1 MEEMNIFQQIE
12 KAEKEYEEAKIMEAA
27 ALKRAETAEANLMKA
42 EKEYNLSMAWMKA
55 IEESKR
61 NAEEAKAA
69 EYAKAVEAAEYRRKQ
84 NEAEREKEKRWDNMS
99 AQELEAIK
107 EETHKGVEELI
118 ARREQTLL
126 ERLGS
131 PEAVAAH
138 KKKQQEEI
146 AILRAERDE
155 RLKREKAEHEAYLR
169 RIGVIK

>member
-69 EYAKAVEAAEYRRKQ
+69 EYAKAVEADRK
-84 NEAEREKEKRWDNMS
+84 S
-99 AQELEAIK
+99 
-107 EETHKGVEELI
+107 V
-118 ARREQTLL
+118 
-126 ERLGS
+126 
-131 PEAVAAH
+131 V
-138 KKKQQEEI
+138 
-146 AILRAERDE
+146 
-155 RLKREKAEHEAYLR
+155 
-169 RIGVIK
+169 